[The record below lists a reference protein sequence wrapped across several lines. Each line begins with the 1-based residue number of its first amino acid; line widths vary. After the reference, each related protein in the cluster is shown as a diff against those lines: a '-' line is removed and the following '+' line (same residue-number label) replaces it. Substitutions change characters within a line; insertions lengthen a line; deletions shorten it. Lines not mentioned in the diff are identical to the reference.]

1 MLEDCKSSLSEVA
14 NKVHGSVDVE
24 EVVVGNLLAMK
35 LCEHFVEV
43 AEEITLLVGILTI
56 AHHLGTIDGQ
66 AKC

>member
-1 MLEDCKSSLSEVA
+1 
-14 NKVHGSVDVE
+14 
-24 EVVVGNLLAMK
+24 MK